1 MQPTL
6 EIPHNNVIPMSMDIP
21 VYGELAKLIGVNS
34 VHTDVINS
42 DIPGCLIQW
51 CVIHAKT
58 RDFPGMLYL
67 KKTGDN
73 IKCILIL
80 SKAGSPENKYAGD
93 YVFYDKELTESY

>member
-6 EIPHNNVIPMSMDIP
+6 EIPHNNVIPMSMNIP
-21 VYGELAKLIGVNS
+21 VYGELAKLIGANS

-42 DIPGCLIQW
+42 DIPGCLIQL
-51 CVIHAKT
+51 CTIHTKT
-58 RDFPGMLYL
+58 RSFPGSLYL

-80 SKAGSPENKYAGD
+80 LKANGPEVKYASD
-93 YVFYDKELTESY
+93 YVFYDKELPDA